1 MRRSKADKAAT
12 HKEIVKIAAKRFREF
27 GLEGIG
33 VAEIM
38 KEAGVAVGG
47 FYKHFSSRDDLVIEA
62 LAESFKY
69 IDGLERGATDLPQL
83 LTEYLSEDHCQSP
96 GSGCPLS
103 GLAGDVRNASTGV
116 RALYTQR
123 LKQSLENN
131 AAMLPSGDDV
141 QRRARAIFF
150 MSAGF
155 GAIAIARAVSD
166 PELSREVLRTVLEQS
181 SQIAKIQQNE
191 LPSPNPLAG
200 TRN

>member
-1 MRRSKADKAAT
+1 
-12 HKEIVKIAAKRFREF
+12 
-27 GLEGIG
+27 
-33 VAEIM
+33 
-38 KEAGVAVGG
+38 
-47 FYKHFSSRDDLVIEA
+47 
-62 LAESFKY
+62 
-69 IDGLERGATDLPQL
+69 
-83 LTEYLSEDHCQSP
+83 
-96 GSGCPLS
+96 
-103 GLAGDVRNASTGV
+103 
-116 RALYTQR
+116 
-123 LKQSLENN
+123 
-131 AAMLPSGDDV
+131 MLPSGDDV